1 MWYCI
6 ELVAEILGKIGNY
19 LRLQTSHKNEQVL
32 RLSLSICS
40 KLSLKTLK
48 TKMTLVNRNQP

>member
-6 ELVAEILGKIGNY
+6 ELVAEILGKIGTY

-32 RLSLSICS
+32 RLSLSICL

-48 TKMTLVNRNQP
+48 TKMTLVNRN